1 MGEFSNYIGVGAW
14 GSSVV
19 AMFSLIYRFETRYVR
34 KLEQANEACE
44 QRIQELENVIR
55 KKNTYQNKLRI
66 ALVHLGHMPPEEE
79 E

>member
-1 MGEFSNYIGVGAW
+1 MGELGNYVGVGAW

-19 AMFSLIYRFETRYVR
+19 AMFGLIYRFETRYVR
-34 KLEQANEACE
+34 KLEAANIACE
-44 QRIQELENVIR
+44 KRIAELENVIR